1 MKASKR
7 IHLFIMLLAIL
18 SWIQIPASAQ
28 DKAGIPHG
36 MPSGMSV
43 PGYVIL
49 SNGDTLPGK
58 IKWAMKYVENNPVEI
73 KFTAENGTSKSF
85 NAGEIKGFGTQFQIP
100 AEDDPMASF
109 PLMENYV
116 SIPSFKKGVPV
127 FMNRLIDGRI
137 IVYQNRSAI
146 VSSTVKTKSEITGII
161 GITFTFSLAEG
172 LYIGPALVRD
182 VRIIKSES
190 HASSYYVVKE
200 GAPMIKVEN
209 DNYDSL
215 FRTLFGDCP
224 GIDQE
229 LDKNPD
235 LAKFK
240 NFYILAEVYDRICK

>member
-1 MKASKR
+1 MNTRKG
-7 IHLFIMLLAIL
+7 IYFLIIL
-18 SWIQIPASAQ
+18 IAALSGIQIQSSAQ
-28 DKAGIPHG
+28 DPAGIPHG
-36 MPSGMSV
+36 MPAGMSV

-49 SNGDTLPGK
+49 SNGDTLQGK

-73 KFTAENGTSKSF
+73 KFTAENGVSKSF
-85 NAGEIKGFGTQFQIP
+85 NANEIKGFGNQFQIP
-100 AEDDPMASF
+100 SDDDPQASF

-116 SIPSFKKGVPV
+116 SIPSFRKGVPV
-127 FMNRLIDGRI
+127 FMNRLIEGRI

-146 VSSTVKTKSEITGII
+146 ITSTVATESKITGIN

-182 VRIIKSES
+182 VRIIKAES
-190 HASSYYVVKE
+190 HSSSYFVVKE
-200 GAPMIKVEN
+200 GAPMIKVEK

-215 FRTLFGDCP
+215 FKTLFGDCA

-229 LDKNPD
+229 LAKNPD

-240 NFYILAEVYDRICK
+240 NFYILAEVYDRICN